1 MWGRHDTELELTG
14 KRKTIKADSRKGE
27 RGSNGGD
34 KQSVNYAEV
43 NSVN

>member
-1 MWGRHDTELELTG
+1 MTLNLSSQG
-14 KRKTIKADSRKGE
+14 KEKRLKLGSRKGE